1 VSRRGAEPKPPWSAV
16 PREVKERVAEVLGST
31 VARAERVYGGYA
43 PSATFRLRLAS
54 GKRAFFKA
62 SYPAPKG
69 SGVKWVVDVEDRNYR
84 RLSRLITPW
93 APRFFGSF
101 TSLGWHVL
109 LLEDLGPR
117 TMPPWTPS
125 KARRATRSYAEFHK
139 STRGKAL
146 PRGLS
151 RTQHHDFAGFWRE
164 LSKTG
169 ELGRVAAL
177 ARRRSDEAE
186 EWIDVVLPVMRQL
199 EDQLLMT
206 KPPFALLHFD
216 TRSDNS
222 RLHGDL
228 LRIFDWPFASAG
240 PAEFDVTAYAQGVTA
255 DGGPEPERVLAWYE
269 EILPL
274 RADAIDSSLAG
285 ISGYFAD
292 RSWKPEVPGLPRVR
306 SFQRRQLKTCLRWAA
321 RRFDLLEPRWLDAVA
336 D

>member
-1 VSRRGAEPKPPWSAV
+1 MAA
-16 PREVKERVAEVLGST
+16 VLGSP
-31 VARAERVYGGYA
+31 VARADRVYGGYA
-43 PSATFRLRLAS
+43 PSATFRLKLAS

-69 SGVKWVVDVEDRNYR
+69 SGVRWVVDVEDRNYR
-84 RLSRLITPW
+84 RLSRIIAPW

-101 TSLGWHVL
+101 ASHGWHVL

-117 TMPPWTPS
+117 TTPPWTPA
-125 KARRATRSYAEFHK
+125 KARRATRSYAEFHR

-169 ELGRVAAL
+169 ELARVASL
-177 ARRRSDEAE
+177 ARNRKDEAE
-186 EWIDVVLPVMRQL
+186 EWLDVVLPLMRRL
-199 EDQLLMT
+199 EEGLATT

-228 LRIFDWPFASAG
+228 LRIFDWPFASVG
-240 PAEFDVTAYAQGVTA
+240 PAEFDVAAYAQGVTA
-255 DGGPEPERVLAWYE
+255 EGGPEPERVLAWYE
-269 EILPL
+269 DVLPL
-274 RADAIDSSLAG
+274 RADAIDASLAG
-285 ISGYFAD
+285 ISGYFAN
-292 RSWKPEVPGLPRVR
+292 RSWKPEMPGLPRVR
-306 SFQRRQLKTCLRWAA
+306 SFQRRQLRSSLAWAA
-321 RRFDLLEPRWLDAVA
+321 RRFDLPEPRWLDAVI

>member
-1 VSRRGAEPKPPWSAV
+1 MARVLRSQVS
-16 PREVKERVAEVLGST
+16 
-31 VARAERVYGGYA
+31 RAERVYGGYA
-43 PSATFRLRLAS
+43 PSATFRLRLAN

-84 RLSRLITPW
+84 RLSRLMSPW

-101 TSLGWHVL
+101 ARLGWHVL

-117 TMPPWTPS
+117 TMPPWTAA

-139 STRGKAL
+139 STLGRAL

-151 RTQHHDFAGFWRE
+151 RTQHGDFAGFW
-164 LSKTG
+164 G
-169 ELGRVAAL
+169 ELAKARDLDRVASL
-177 ARRRSDEAE
+177 ARRRKDEAR
-186 EWIDVVLPVMRQL
+186 EWIDVALPVLRQL
-199 EDQLLMT
+199 EDGLAKT

-216 TRSDNS
+216 TRSDNT
-222 RLHGDL
+222 RLHGEL

-269 EILPL
+269 EVLPL

-285 ISGYFAD
+285 ISGFFAD
-292 RSWKPEVPGLPRVR
+292 RSWKPEIPGLPRVR
-306 SFQRRQLKTCLRWAA
+306 SFQRRQLKTCLAWTA
-321 RRFDLLEPRWLDAVA
+321 RRWDLPEPRWLDAVVG
-336 D
+336 